1 MTTRTKDKTS
11 IQISLYLNEE
21 LFEQLRK
28 VSYLSRKT
36 QRKLIEE
43 GLRLLFKSA
52 GGKYEKV

>member
-36 QRKLIEE
+36 QRELIEE